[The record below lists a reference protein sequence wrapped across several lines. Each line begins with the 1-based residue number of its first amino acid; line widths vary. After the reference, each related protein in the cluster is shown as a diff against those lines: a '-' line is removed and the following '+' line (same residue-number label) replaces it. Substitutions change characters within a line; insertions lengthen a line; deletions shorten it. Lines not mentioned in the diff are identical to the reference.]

1 VNRTRRIAVVAVA
14 ALLAVPGLTACNLPG
29 GATCDA
35 ISLTVAAGGKGGGG
49 GGKSGKSS
57 TTKTKPKTGTAP
69 KVGHADTDDD
79 CDDD

>member
-1 VNRTRRIAVVAVA
+1 MNRPRRTAVVAVA
-14 ALLAVPGLTACNLPG
+14 ALLTVPSLTACNPTG

-35 ISLTVAAGGKGGGG
+35 ISLTVAAGGKGGG

-69 KVGHADTDDD
+69 KVGHVDTDDE